1 MIVIT
6 HQTSTDLKM
15 LEAHDLIVQVILEVY
30 KYHNKLTSFPAVY
43 DG

>member
-1 MIVIT
+1 MAIT

-15 LEAHDLIVQVILEVY
+15 LEAHDLIVHVILEVY
-30 KYHNKLTSFPAVY
+30 KNHNQLASFPAFF